1 MRSCWIR
8 VSPIQGLM
16 SFSRKEKF
24 THKPTHAYKGEKA
37 WTMEAETGVSPLQ
50 AKEHQVLA
58 ANPPKLEEKE
68 LPERTSST
76 NNLISDC
83 WPLEL

>member
-24 THKPTHAYKGEKA
+24 THKHTHAYKGEKA